1 MIKVKSIH
9 PKSFLNTFRHHIGTT
24 ASVGPEYLIVSEP
37 CVLKGVQLCNGI
49 KISSNR
55 SFSIQ
60 NLTNSENYLNS
71 EAITTIS
78 ACVGQPY
85 EFNVSSSDAAGSST
99 SGTKGAP
106 FITAGTLLVI
116 NWSCTKG
123 DMGASIMFDRV
134 TKKDRAQ

>member
-1 MIKVKSIH
+1 MVSNFQVEFGRDRNGVVALQRVPVIYGDSSRQVASI
-9 PKSFLNTFRHHIGTT
+9 
-24 ASVGPEYLIVSEP
+24 
-37 CVLKGVQLCNGI
+37 
-49 KISSNR
+49 IS
-55 SFSIQ
+55 Q
-60 NLTNSENYLNS
+60 GSENYLNS